1 MNKTVNINLG
11 GMIFILMKMHTK
23 INRYFDAIKRS
34 LSNSSGHDEIIKDI
48 EMRVSE
54 LLNENQTTNRSWV

>member
-1 MNKTVNINLG
+1 MT
-11 GMIFILMKMHTK
+11 
-23 INRYFDAIKRS
+23 RYFDAIKRS

-54 LLNENQTTNRSWV
+54 LKNET